1 MADARTTN
9 PKSLLNITALVL
21 IRADSLEVVRSSGK
35 RRPSP
40 DECGKY
46 ARALEKLRAA
56 FLGNCTYFFELDSVV
71 LRFARS

>member
-21 IRADSLEVVRSSGK
+21 IRVDSLEVVRSSGK

-46 ARALEKLRAA
+46 ARALEKIRPA
-56 FLGNCTYFFELDSVV
+56 FLGKLHV
-71 LRFARS
+71 LF

>member
-9 PKSLLNITALVL
+9 PKSLLNITVLALTRL
-21 IRADSLEVVRSSGK
+21 DSLEVVSSSGK

-46 ARALEKLRAA
+46 ARALEKLRPA
-56 FLGNCTYFFELDSVV
+56 FWET
-71 LRFARS
+71 ARTFLNSIP